1 MKSGEPVFDGSPD
14 AQKAQSS
21 QGRWRRSGQKR
32 TKVAVASSARLAWPN
47 FAGVGKIRLEG
58 ENGDGKA
65 WKRGSQQMRQES
77 ARQLPTEW
85 KMKRSDLKLDRTEC
99 RIAAAAG
106 SGRKGSSCPN
116 LVMKGRKGR
125 PSSSCTTKKGV
136 EIGRR
141 RLRRPNPAGWM
152 ETACVRALAAQIGRR
167 RRDRTAEKGR
177 ASPSRSGLKGR
188 AFPSRTDVK
197 GRAFPS
203 RS

>member
-1 MKSGEPVFDGSPD
+1 MPLWAGASRWDEEVKSGEPVFDGSPD

-21 QGRWRRSGQKR
+21 RGRWRRSGQKR

-106 SGRKGSSCPN
+106 TGQKGSSCPN
-116 LVMKGRKGR
+116 LVMKRRKGR
-125 PSSSCTTKKGV
+125 PSSSCTTKKGWKLGG
-136 EIGRR
+136 EGSGGQIRLDGWKRLACGLWLPKLEDDDETELPRR
-141 RLRRPNPAGWM
+141 G
-152 ETACVRALAAQIGRR
+152 
-167 RRDRTAEKGR
+167 
-177 ASPSRSGLKGR
+177 GLPR
-188 AFPSRTDVK
+188 VDQA
-197 GRAFPS
+197 
-203 RS
+203 